1 MMVEPK
7 IPSIV
12 VINGV
17 VIGGVR
23 FFLAAVLDRIYL
35 TLL

>member
-1 MMVEPK
+1 MIVEPK

-17 VIGGVR
+17 VIGVR